1 MSRRRI
7 HTAILTILLVPFL
20 RAVPALALGDKVV
33 PHVVDGSQP
42 NGIRYR
48 TKFDISNLS
57 YHNTGTLDRVTL
69 LFFKE
74 DGSPWAV
81 STKDQG
87 TTSAVQL
94 NLTFAQTIRVET
106 TGTGNIASG
115 FAILRN
121 LEPPEYLPDDS
132 EVSITV
138 YYEVL
143 HGNDIVQTVSVPIG
157 QPTVSWSF
165 PVEIDKTITPYLL
178 TGFAVVNLA
187 DAANQVTIDLYSSN
201 GIYAASASYTL
212 SSTSPTTPKKSARF
226 LDESGFFPSIRTF
239 KGMAFA
245 QSQYPV
251 AFLSMLQTP
260 TPGGDVQYAT
270 LVPTYLDSLRH
281 NTLMYLPQ
289 GYSLD
294 ADLPAVDYFHDET
307 SDIDPYYET
316 PWDLLFVTVSLTGRK
331 LTPVYG
337 ATVSVIGVIGSQ
349 NVGDFDNISIE
360 DLSSRTYTSG
370 SIDLGDGSGYLVSGF
385 TFAIK
390 TGLGHYVKVRVR
402 GVIAYGDSTYKDLT
416 LEVYVFK

>member
-1 MSRRRI
+1 MSRRPI
-7 HTAILTILLVPFL
+7 HTAMLTILLVPFL

-33 PHVVDGSQP
+33 PHIVDGGPSS
-42 NGIRYR
+42 GIRCR

-57 YHNTGTLDRVTL
+57 YYDYGTLNKVTL

-74 DGSPWAV
+74 DGSPWTV

-87 TTSAVQL
+87 TTSALQL
-94 NLTFAQTIRVET
+94 NLAFAQTIRVET
-106 TGTGNIASG
+106 AGTGNLASG

-121 LEPPEYLPDDS
+121 LESPEQLPDDK

-143 HGNDIVQTVSVPIG
+143 HGNDIVETVSVPIG

-165 PVEIDKTITPYLL
+165 PVEIDKTITPSLL
-178 TGFAVVNLA
+178 TGLAMVNLA
-187 DAANQVTIDLYSSN
+187 DAANQVTIDLYSSD
-201 GIYAASASYTL
+201 GTYTASAYYTL
-212 SSTSPTTPKKSARF
+212 SSSSPTTPKKLACF
-226 LDESGFFPSIRTF
+226 LDEFFPRISKF
-239 KGMAFA
+239 KGMAFVM
-245 QSQYPV
+245 SQYPV
-251 AFLSMLQTP
+251 AFLSLLQTP
-260 TPGGDVQYAT
+260 TSGGDVQYAT
-270 LVPTYLDSLRH
+270 LVATYLDSLRH

-307 SDIDPYYET
+307 SPVDTYYET
-316 PWDLLFVTVSLTGRK
+316 PWDLLFETVSSTGRK

-337 ATVSVIGVIGSQ
+337 ATVSIIGVIGYQ
-349 NVGDFDNISIE
+349 NAPDFDNITLE
-360 DLSSRTYTSG
+360 DLSSRTYTSD
-370 SIDLGDGSGYLVSGF
+370 SIDLSDGSGHLVPGF

-402 GVIAYGDSTYKDLT
+402 GVIAYGDSTYEDLT
-416 LEVYVFK
+416 LEVYIFK

>member
-33 PHVVDGSQP
+33 PHVVDGGQP

-48 TKFDISNLS
+48 TKFDICNLS
-57 YHNTGTLDRVTL
+57 YSPETGTLSKVTL

-87 TTSAVQL
+87 TTSALQL
-94 NLTFAQTIRVET
+94 NLAFLQTIRVET
-106 TGTGNIASG
+106 AGTGDIASG

-121 LEPPEYLPDDS
+121 LEPPQYLPDDN

-143 HGNDIVQTVSVPIG
+143 HGNDIIQTVSVPIG

-165 PVEIDKTITPYLL
+165 PVEIDKTITPNLL

-187 DAANQVTIDLYSSN
+187 GAANRVTIDLYSSN
-201 GIYAASASYTL
+201 GVYATSASYTL
-212 SSTSPTTPKKSARF
+212 SSTSPTTPKKLARF
-226 LDESGFFPSIRTF
+226 LDEPGFFPSIRTF
-239 KGMAFA
+239 KGMAFV

-251 AFLSMLQTP
+251 AFLSLLQTP

-337 ATVSVIGVIGSQ
+337 ATVSVIGNQ
-349 NVGDFDNISIE
+349 NDVAFDNISIE

-402 GVIAYGDSTYKDLT
+402 GVIAYGDSTYRDLT

>member
-1 MSRRRI
+1 MSRRQI
-7 HTAILTILLVPFL
+7 HTAILAIFLVPFL
-20 RAVPALALGDKVV
+20 RAVPALALGDKVA
-33 PHVVDGSQP
+33 PHVVDGGPS
-42 NGIRYR
+42 GGTRYR

-57 YHNTGTLDRVTL
+57 YHDTGTLDKVTL

-94 NLTFAQTIRVET
+94 NLAFAQTIRVET
-106 TGTGNIASG
+106 AGTGDIASG

-121 LEPPEYLPDDS
+121 LESPESLPDDN

-165 PVEIDKTITPYLL
+165 PVEIDKTITPNLL
-178 TGFAVVNLA
+178 TGFAMVNLA
-187 DAANQVTIDLYSSN
+187 DLANQVTIYLYSSD
-201 GIYAASASYTL
+201 GTLTASNYYTM
-212 SSTSPTTPKKSARF
+212 SSSSPTTPKKLARF
-226 LDESGFFPSIRTF
+226 LDEPGFFPSISRF
-239 KGMAFA
+239 KGMAFVA
-245 QSQYPV
+245 SQYTV
-251 AFLSMLQTP
+251 AFLSLLQTP

-270 LVPTYLDSLRH
+270 LVATNLDSLRH

-307 SDIDPYYET
+307 SAVDTYYET
-316 PWDLLFVTVSLTGRK
+316 PWDLLFETVSSTRRK

-337 ATVSVIGVIGSQ
+337 ATASVIGDLNAV
-349 NVGDFDNISIE
+349 DFDNISLE
-360 DLSSRTYTSG
+360 DLSSRTYASD
-370 SIDLGDGSGYLVSGF
+370 SIDLGDNSGHLVSGF
-385 TFAIK
+385 AFAVK
-390 TGLGHYVKVRVR
+390 TGLGRYVKIRVR
-402 GVIAYGDSTYKDLT
+402 GVISYGDSTYKDLT
-416 LEVYVFK
+416 LEIYIFK